1 MTRARQGSMASVAN
15 AFQSIVPGNNG
26 NNGGNGGNDDSGWAA
41 PAKPKRDIKKFFL
54 VLGLGVLS
62 WVATYVGML
71 ELIEANM
78 GELPLIHK
86 LITGFSVAMLMTMI
100 VWLLDQMFA
109 PIGLFTKTLYAAGYL
124 FLSIISI
131 GFGFGFYWKVLESR
145 SEASRSAEGA
155 VAQVQGSLYAAST
168 RLEQLSSTL
177 ESLKAISLQKADME
191 RANGTSCLN
200 SKPGEGPR
208 RKMREDDASRFSFA
222 SDFVKTRV
230 AQVKADMSALDVD
243 LAKIVKDDK
252 STIDAKSG
260 NRNEFMKQLGRKLD
274 MTVTGFNA
282 FRTDPQLKQIKADLA
297 ERADKT
303 TFPDSKGGTFACPDQ
318 QLQGA
323 VKGAVRAITELPELD
338 KPKIAAV
345 EGSEATI
352 EAFRRL
358 TATFGGLLTF
368 KMPLSSD
375 ELRALQQKAVQSV
388 EGGAVATA
396 RASAMEQAGLSKRDY
411 VPLAVAMFVDI
422 CLLLVSM
429 GRPMNRLNNLV
440 PKMQAAESGPV
451 FQILSKFTDIHKDPE
466 TREKFEVFRHVV
478 FDFHG
483 DYYVAVPLNAPYRQG
498 KKGQALPQQIST
510 KDLQDLQLEAHLLAN
525 LFSSFEQEKI
535 FKRVHNPMLRTKVIQ
550 EKLWQQG
557 SKFAGSSAFRVYR
570 FHEGAW
576 SEIILGAVMGA
587 AKRTDGERRRRRELE
602 ASQALTA
609 ALDTA
614 ARQSQ
619 QPQPAPVQPSQPMM
633 RPHLASASAA
643 AFAPVPRHP
652 STYAANAYQPQGTFL
667 NTGTPNLGRSAT
679 GQGSGQPYAQPQ
691 HQQNR
696 PLQPAADLAAAFGPY
711 AAFQHTMQ
719 QSPQSPQDADATVR
733 AANSNTMPS
742 AAAPQGYRRPNAAG
756 QPPQQAGPLA
766 DVFVLPARADN
777 VVPMPNMRPQQA
789 MSPGL
794 ARTDVLMPS
803 APLAQPV
810 PPQPAPPPVA
820 AQPVAAPAVP
830 LATIAAPAP
839 VVVTAPAAR
848 PAAQQRPSGI
858 PAGVDVEMIER
869 TMRFTVPSS
878 EAILPANLF
887 KAGVAASLAAA
898 VAPAATVTGNR
909 DDQLALDF
917 APATNTVAIATSAL
931 KPGFDGSKRADDAKV
946 IDVTAETVSE
956 DDYGVI
962 EFGTDTANDDVVATA
977 RRFAR
982 TPAE

>member
-1 MTRARQGSMASVAN
+1 MSAVAQ
-15 AFQSIVPGNNG
+15 AFQSMAREVPGRDPG
-26 NNGGNGGNDDSGWAA
+26 RNGGNFGDSSGGDGWAA
-41 PAKPKRDIKKFFL
+41 PEKPKRDIKKFFL

-78 GELPLIHK
+78 GELPLVHK
-86 LITGFSVAMLMTMI
+86 LITAFSVAMLMTMI
-100 VWLLDQMFA
+100 IWLLDQLFA
-109 PIGLFTKTLYAAGYL
+109 PVGLFTKTLYAAGYL
-124 FLSIISI
+124 FLSIISV

-155 VAQVQGSLYAAST
+155 ISQVQGSLYAAST

-177 ESLKAISLQKADME
+177 ESLKMISLQKAEME

-230 AQVKADMSALDVD
+230 TQVKADMSALDVD

-368 KMPLSSD
+368 KMPPSSD

-396 RASAMEQAGLSKRDY
+396 RASMNEQAGLSKRDY

-451 FQILSKFTDIHKDPE
+451 FQILSKFQDIHKDPE

-498 KKGQALPQQIST
+498 KKGQPLPSQVST
-510 KDLQDLQLEAHLLAN
+510 KDLQDLQLEAHLLSN

-557 SKFAGSSAFRVYR
+557 SKFAGCSSFRVYR
-570 FHEGAW
+570 FHDGAW

-587 AKRTDGERRRRRELE
+587 AKRTDSERRRRREVE
-602 ASQALTA
+602 ATTALNA
-609 ALDTA
+609 AMDA
-614 ARQSQ
+614 ASRQNHTQMPTQSYAQ
-619 QPQPAPVQPSQPMM
+619 PPMTPQPAYV
-633 RPHLASASAA
+633 
-643 AFAPVPRHP
+643 PVPRHP
-652 STYAANAYQPQGTFL
+652 GHYTPPSQHHQQQPSAFL
-667 NTGTPNLGRSAT
+667 NSSANLGRSAHS
-679 GQGSGQPYAQPQ
+679 QSPA
-691 HQQNR
+691 QNR
-696 PLQPAADLAAAFGPY
+696 GQQAGSADLAAAFGPY
-711 AAFQHTMQ
+711 AAFQSGQPDT
-719 QSPQSPQDADATVR
+719 DETVR
-733 AANSNTMPS
+733 AANSNTMPAHG
-742 AAAPQGYRRPNAAG
+742 AAQGYRRPG
-756 QPPQQAGPLA
+756 QPAPTPLA
-766 DVFVLPARADN
+766 DVIVMPVNQAPAWADN
-777 VVPMPNMRPQQA
+777 VVPMPNMRPHQHAAQPSA
-789 MSPGL
+789 PGL

-803 APLAQPV
+803 APQAQAPQLQPV
-810 PPQPAPPPVA
+810 QAPVVQPTM
-820 AQPVAAPAVP
+820 
-830 LATIAAPAP
+830 TIMPPAP

-848 PAAQQRPSGI
+848 PANAHNSVG
-858 PAGVDVEMIER
+858 VEMVER
-869 TMRFTVPSS
+869 TVRFTVPST
-878 EAILPANLF
+878 EAILPAHLF
-887 KAGVAASLAAA
+887 QVGLAASAAA
-898 VAPAATVTGNR
+898 AAPVISTPALADQFMQDFAHDPTPTPAAATMTTSPLTPAVATPVTAAR
-909 DDQLALDF
+909 
-917 APATNTVAIATSAL
+917 
-931 KPGFDGSKRADDAKV
+931 V
-946 IDVTAETVSE
+946 IDITAEDVTAE
-956 DDYGVI
+956 DDEFGVI
-962 EFGTDTANDDVVATA
+962 DLGSDPSTDDVIATA

-982 TPAE
+982 VPAE

>member
-1 MTRARQGSMASVAN
+1 MASVAQ
-15 AFQSIVPGNNG
+15 AFQNLQDKSGP
-26 NNGGNGGNDDSGWAA
+26 NGGDGGWAA
-41 PAKPKRDIKKFFL
+41 PEKPKRDVKKFFL

-86 LITGFSVAMLMTMI
+86 LITAFSVAMLMTMI
-100 VWLLDQMFA
+100 IWLLDQLFA
-109 PIGLFTKTLYAAGYL
+109 PVGLFTKTLYAAGYL
-124 FLSIISI
+124 FLSIISV

-155 VAQVQGSLYAAST
+155 VSQVQGSLYAAST

-177 ESLKAISLQKADME
+177 ESLKAISLQKAEME

-230 AQVKADMSALDVD
+230 AQVKTDMAALDVD

-260 NRNEFMKQLGRKLD
+260 NRNEFMKSLGRKLD

-368 KMPLSSD
+368 KMPPSSD

-396 RASAMEQAGLSKRDY
+396 RASMNEQAGLSKRDY

-498 KKGQALPQQIST
+498 KKGQPLPSQVST
-510 KDLQDLQLEAHLLAN
+510 KDLQDLQLEAHLLSN

-557 SKFAGSSAFRVYR
+557 SKFAGCTAFRVYR
-570 FHEGAW
+570 FHDGAW

-587 AKRTDGERRRRRELE
+587 AKRTEGERSRRRDAET
-602 ASQALTA
+602 TA
-609 ALDTA
+609 ALNAATEAA
-614 ARQSQ
+614 ARQAHMPTYAQ
-619 QPQPAPVQPSQPMM
+619 PQMAPQPAY
-633 RPHLASASAA
+633 
-643 AFAPVPRHP
+643 APVPRHP
-652 STYAANAYQPQGTFL
+652 GNYAPQRDHQVPNYQAQQSAFL
-667 NTGTPNLGRSAT
+667 NHGTSNLGRTSYSQSPA
-679 GQGSGQPYAQPQ
+679 
-691 HQQNR
+691 QNR
-696 PLQPAADLAAAFGPY
+696 PQHASTAELSAAFGPY
-711 AAFQHTMQ
+711 AAAFQQNGQ
-719 QSPQSPQDADATVR
+719 QDGGPSDHEADANVR

-742 AAAPQGYRRPNAAG
+742 SGGGQGYRRPG
-756 QPPQQAGPLA
+756 QPTPAPLA
-766 DVFVLPARADN
+766 DVIMMPASAPTWADN
-777 VVPMPNMRPQQA
+777 VVPMPNLRPQQFA
-789 MSPGL
+789 QPVSL

-803 APLAQPV
+803 APQQVRPVQAPVAQPTV
-810 PPQPAPPPVA
+810 
-820 AQPVAAPAVP
+820 
-830 LATIAAPAP
+830 TITPPAP
-839 VVVTAPAAR
+839 VVVTPPTAR
-848 PAAQQRPSGI
+848 PATTPSGV
-858 PAGVDVEMIER
+858 GVEMVER
-869 TMRFTVPSS
+869 TVRFTVPSS

-887 KAGVAASLAAA
+887 KAGLVASLAAGLA
-898 VAPAATVTGNR
+898 TTASASSVAALAAPVEH
-909 DDQLALDF
+909 DDQMALDF
-917 APATNTVAIATSAL
+917 AAIATSPLMPAVETAVAAN
-931 KPGFDGSKRADDAKV
+931 RV
-946 IDVTAETVSE
+946 IDITAEDVSDFN
-956 DDYGVI
+956 DD
-962 EFGTDTANDDVVATA
+962 EFGEIDLGSDPSTDDVIATA

-982 TPAE
+982 VPAE

>member
-1 MTRARQGSMASVAN
+1 MASVAK
-15 AFQSIVPGNNG
+15 AFQNLQDKSGSTGNS
-26 NNGGNGGNDDSGWAA
+26 NGGDGGWAA
-41 PAKPKRDIKKFFL
+41 LEKPKRDVKKFFL

-86 LITGFSVAMLMTMI
+86 AITAFSVAMLMTMI
-100 VWLLDQMFA
+100 IWLLDQLFA
-109 PIGLFTKTLYAAGYL
+109 PVGLFTKTLYAAGYL
-124 FLSIISI
+124 FLSIISV

-155 VAQVQGSLYAAST
+155 VSQVQGSLYAAST

-177 ESLKAISLQKADME
+177 ESLKTISLQKAEME

-230 AQVKADMSALDVD
+230 TQVKADMSALDGD

-252 STIDAKSG
+252 STVDAKTG

-323 VKGAVRAITELPELD
+323 LKGAVRAITELPELD

-368 KMPLSSD
+368 KMPPSSD

-396 RASAMEQAGLSKRDY
+396 RASMNEQAGLSKRDY

-451 FQILSKFTDIHKDPE
+451 FQILSKFQDIHKDPE

-498 KKGQALPQQIST
+498 KKGQPLPSQIST
-510 KDLQDLQLEAHLLAN
+510 KDLQDLQLEAHLLSN

-557 SKFAGSSAFRVYR
+557 SKFAGCTSFRVYR
-570 FHEGAW
+570 FHDGAW

-587 AKRTDGERRRRRELE
+587 AKRTEGERSRRRDAET
-602 ASQALTA
+602 TA
-609 ALDTA
+609 ALNAATEAA
-614 ARQSQ
+614 ARQAQ
-619 QPQPAPVQPSQPMM
+619 MATQPYAQPQMAPQPAY
-633 RPHLASASAA
+633 
-643 AFAPVPRHP
+643 APVPRHP
-652 STYAANAYQPQGTFL
+652 GYAPNPNYQAQQSAFL
-667 NTGTPNLGRSAT
+667 NNGSSNLGRTTYS
-679 GQGSGQPYAQPQ
+679 QSPMP
-691 HQQNR
+691 NR
-696 PLQPAADLAAAFGPY
+696 PQQATAELSAAFGPY
-711 AAFQHTMQ
+711 AAAFQQNGQ
-719 QSPQSPQDADATVR
+719 QNNQQTADDEASVR
-733 AANSNTMPS
+733 AANSNTLP
-742 AAAPQGYRRPNAAG
+742 PQGYRRPG
-756 QPPQQAGPLA
+756 QPAPTQLA
-766 DVFVLPARADN
+766 DVTVVPAPAPTWTDN
-777 VVPMPNMRPQQA
+777 VVPMPNMRPQQFA
-789 MSPGL
+789 GQPAGV

-803 APLAQPV
+803 APQQQAQPV
-810 PPQPAPPPVA
+810 QAPAPV
-820 AQPVAAPAVP
+820 AQPTV
-830 LATIAAPAP
+830 TITPPAP

-848 PAAQQRPSGI
+848 PAPVQAAPQ
-858 PAGVDVEMIER
+858 AGVGVEMVER
-869 TMRFTVPSS
+869 TVRFTVPST

-887 KAGVAASLAAA
+887 KVGMAASLAAA
-898 VAPAATVTGNR
+898 ASVAAA
-909 DDQLALDF
+909 LAAPGEHDNQMTLDF
-917 APATNTVAIATSAL
+917 ARLDAPAVATSPLMPAVETVVTAN
-931 KPGFDGSKRADDAKV
+931 RV
-946 IDVTAETVSE
+946 IDITAEDVSDFN
-956 DDYGVI
+956 DD
-962 EFGTDTANDDVVATA
+962 EFGEIDLGSDPSTDDVVATA

-982 TPAE
+982 VPAE

>member
-1 MTRARQGSMASVAN
+1 MRSSVLLSAVRMRAKAKHMSAVAQ
-15 AFQSIVPGNNG
+15 AFQNMARDVPGR
-26 NNGGNGGNDDSGWAA
+26 NGGNLGGGHDDGGWAA
-41 PAKPKRDIKKFFL
+41 PEKPKRDIKKLFL
-54 VLGLGVLS
+54 VAGLGILS

-78 GELPLIHK
+78 GELPLVHK
-86 LITGFSVAMLMTMI
+86 LITAFSVAMLMTMI
-100 VWLLDQMFA
+100 IWLLDQLFA

-124 FLSIISI
+124 FLSIISV

-155 VAQVQGSLYAAST
+155 VSQVQGSLYAAST

-177 ESLKAISLQKADME
+177 ESLKAISLQKAEME

-230 AQVKADMSALDVD
+230 TQVKTDMAALDID

-303 TFPDSKGGTFACPDQ
+303 TFPDSKGGTFACPDA

-323 VKGAVRAITELPELD
+323 VKGAVRAIAELPELD

-368 KMPLSSD
+368 KMPPSSD

-396 RASAMEQAGLSKRDY
+396 RASANEQSGLSKRDY

-429 GRPMNRLNNLV
+429 GRPMNRLSNLV

-498 KKGQALPQQIST
+498 KKGQPLPSQVST

-535 FKRVHNPMLRTKVIQ
+535 FKRVHNPLLRTKVIQ

-570 FHEGAW
+570 FHDGAW

-587 AKRTDGERRRRRELE
+587 AKRTDGERRRRREAE
-602 ASQALTA
+602 ATQTALNA
-609 ALDTA
+609 AADAGT
-614 ARQSQ
+614 RQHATQ
-619 QPQPAPVQPSQPMM
+619 MPTQPYAPPAYAGPLYAGPQYAGSTSRQPAYV
-633 RPHLASASAA
+633 
-643 AFAPVPRHP
+643 PVPRHP
-652 STYAANAYQPQGTFL
+652 GNAGPSPYHQQQAAFLSTQAS
-667 NTGTPNLGRSAT
+667 NLGRS
-679 GQGSGQPYAQPQ
+679 Q
-691 HQQNR
+691 HR
-696 PLQPAADLAAAFGPY
+696 PPSASSADLSAAFGPY
-711 AAFQHTMQ
+711 AAFQQ
-719 QSPQSPQDADATVR
+719 GGGPSSQPNGSEADVDVR

-742 AAAPQGYRRPNAAG
+742 QMGPSQMGPSQGGFRRPV
-756 QPPQQAGPLA
+756 PPLPLA
-766 DVFVLPARADN
+766 DVFVGSPQQAPAWADN
-777 VVPMPNMRPQQA
+777 VVPMPNMRPQQFA
-789 MSPGL
+789 GQPSGQAFTPAVGL

-803 APLAQPV
+803 APQAQPAL
-810 PPQPAPPPVA
+810 AP
-820 AQPVAAPAVP
+820 
-830 LATIAAPAP
+830 
-839 VVVTAPAAR
+839 
-848 PAAQQRPSGI
+848 
-858 PAGVDVEMIER
+858 
-869 TMRFTVPSS
+869 
-878 EAILPANLF
+878 ILQWA
-887 KAGVAASLAAA
+887 
-898 VAPAATVTGNR
+898 
-909 DDQLALDF
+909 
-917 APATNTVAIATSAL
+917 
-931 KPGFDGSKRADDAKV
+931 
-946 IDVTAETVSE
+946 
-956 DDYGVI
+956 
-962 EFGTDTANDDVVATA
+962 
-977 RRFAR
+977 
-982 TPAE
+982 

>member
-1 MTRARQGSMASVAN
+1 MASVAQ
-15 AFQSIVPGNNG
+15 AFQSIAREVPGQG
-26 NNGGNGGNDDSGWAA
+26 SGRNGGNDDGGWAA
-41 PAKPKRDIKKFFL
+41 PEKPKRDVKKLFL
-54 VLGLGVLS
+54 VAGLGILS

-78 GELPLIHK
+78 GELPLVHK
-86 LITGFSVAMLMTMI
+86 LITAFSVAMLMTMI
-100 VWLLDQMFA
+100 IWLLDQLFA
-109 PIGLFTKTLYAAGYL
+109 PVGLFTKTLYAAGYL
-124 FLSIISI
+124 FLSIISV

-155 VAQVQGSLYAAST
+155 VSQVQGSLYAAST

-177 ESLKAISLQKADME
+177 ESLKTISLQKAEME

-230 AQVKADMSALDVD
+230 AQVKTDMAALDVD

-358 TATFGGLLTF
+358 TATFAGLLTF
-368 KMPLSSD
+368 KMPPSSD

-396 RASAMEQAGLSKRDY
+396 RASANEQAGLSKRDY

-429 GRPMNRLNNLV
+429 GRPMNRLNSLV

-498 KKGQALPQQIST
+498 KKGQPLPSQVST
-510 KDLQDLQLEAHLLAN
+510 KDLQDLQLEAHLLSN

-557 SKFAGSSAFRVYR
+557 SKFAGCSSFRVYR
-570 FHEGAW
+570 FHDGAW

-587 AKRTDGERRRRRELE
+587 AKRTEGERSRRREAE
-602 ASQALTA
+602 AQTALNA
-609 ALDTA
+609 AVDAST
-614 ARQSQ
+614 RQNQ
-619 QPQPAPVQPSQPMM
+619 PQMNQPQMMPQMMPQTMPQPAYV
-633 RPHLASASAA
+633 
-643 AFAPVPRHP
+643 PVPRHP
-652 STYAANAYQPQGTFL
+652 GSTATANPYQQQQSAFL
-667 NTGTPNLGRSAT
+667 NNNASNLGRT
-679 GQGSGQPYAQPQ
+679 MYAPPPV
-691 HQQNR
+691 QNR
-696 PLQPAADLAAAFGPY
+696 PQPASAAELSAAFGPY
-711 AAFQHTMQ
+711 AAFQKPVHNG
-719 QSPQSPQDADATVR
+719 PQDEADDNVR

-742 AAAPQGYRRPNAAG
+742 QSGYRRPG
-756 QPPQQAGPLA
+756 QPAAAPLA
-766 DVFVLPARADN
+766 DVIVMPSNAAPAWADN
-777 VVPMPNMRPQQA
+777 VVPMPNMRPQQFA
-789 MSPGL
+789 GQAFSQNPGQNPGQNLGQNLGQPASQSPVGL
-794 ARTDVLMPS
+794 ARSGGS
-803 APLAQPV
+803 AAGDRNDCTTGSGCCHANGD
-810 PPQPAPPPVA
+810 PPGPC
-820 AQPVAAPAVP
+820 
-830 LATIAAPAP
+830 ICWCWC
-839 VVVTAPAAR
+839 
-848 PAAQQRPSGI
+848 
-858 PAGVDVEMIER
+858 
-869 TMRFTVPSS
+869 
-878 EAILPANLF
+878 
-887 KAGVAASLAAA
+887 
-898 VAPAATVTGNR
+898 
-909 DDQLALDF
+909 
-917 APATNTVAIATSAL
+917 
-931 KPGFDGSKRADDAKV
+931 
-946 IDVTAETVSE
+946 
-956 DDYGVI
+956 
-962 EFGTDTANDDVVATA
+962 
-977 RRFAR
+977 
-982 TPAE
+982 

>member
-1 MTRARQGSMASVAN
+1 MWAKAEIMASVAQ
-15 AFQSIVPGNNG
+15 AFQNLQDKAGNSNG
-26 NNGGNGGNDDSGWAA
+26 DGGWAA
-41 PAKPKRDIKKFFL
+41 PEKPKRDVKKFFL

-86 LITGFSVAMLMTMI
+86 LITAFSVAMLMTMI
-100 VWLLDQMFA
+100 IWLLDQLFA
-109 PIGLFTKTLYAAGYL
+109 PVGLFTKTLYAAGYL
-124 FLSIISI
+124 FLSIISV

-155 VAQVQGSLYAAST
+155 VSQVQGSLYAAST

-177 ESLKAISLQKADME
+177 ESLKTISLQKAEME

-230 AQVKADMSALDVD
+230 TQVKADMAALDID

-368 KMPLSSD
+368 KMPPSSD

-396 RASAMEQAGLSKRDY
+396 RASMNEQAGLSKRDY

-498 KKGQALPQQIST
+498 KKGQPLPSQVST
-510 KDLQDLQLEAHLLAN
+510 KDLQDLQLEAHLLSN

-557 SKFAGSSAFRVYR
+557 SKFAGCTAFRVYR
-570 FHEGAW
+570 FHDGAW

-587 AKRTDGERRRRRELE
+587 AKRTEGERSRRRDAET
-602 ASQALTA
+602 TA
-609 ALDTA
+609 ALNAATEAA
-614 ARQSQ
+614 ARQAQMSAQ
-619 QPQPAPVQPSQPMM
+619 AYAQPQMAPQPAY
-633 RPHLASASAA
+633 
-643 AFAPVPRHP
+643 APVPRHP
-652 STYAANAYQPQGTFL
+652 GNYAPQPNYQAQQSAFL
-667 NTGTPNLGRSAT
+667 NNGTSNLGRTTYS
-679 GQGSGQPYAQPQ
+679 QSPM
-691 HQQNR
+691 QNR
-696 PLQPAADLAAAFGPY
+696 PQQASTAELSAAFGPY
-711 AAFQHTMQ
+711 AAFQQTGQ
-719 QSPQSPQDADATVR
+719 QNGGPSDNEADANVR

-742 AAAPQGYRRPNAAG
+742 QQGYRRPG
-756 QPPQQAGPLA
+756 QPTASPLA
-766 DVFVLPARADN
+766 EVTVMPAQAPTWADN
-777 VVPMPNMRPQQA
+777 VVPMPNMRPQQFA
-789 MSPGL
+789 GQPAGL
-794 ARTDVLMPS
+794 ARSDVLMPS
-803 APLAQPV
+803 APQA
-810 PPQPAPPPVA
+810 QPAPAPI
-820 AQPVAAPAVP
+820 AQPTV
-830 LATIAAPAP
+830 TITPPAP
-839 VVVTAPAAR
+839 VVVTPPAAR
-848 PAAQQRPSGI
+848 PAPIQSGV
-858 PAGVDVEMIER
+858 GVEMVER
-869 TMRFTVPSS
+869 TVRFTVPST

-887 KAGVAASLAAA
+887 KVGMAASLAAA
-898 VAPAATVTGNR
+898 ASATVAPALAAPVER
-909 DDQLALDF
+909 DDQMALDF
-917 APATNTVAIATSAL
+917 TPVATSPLMPAVETAVVAN
-931 KPGFDGSKRADDAKV
+931 RV
-946 IDVTAETVSE
+946 IDITAEDVSDFE
-956 DDYGVI
+956 ND
-962 EFGTDTANDDVVATA
+962 EFGEIDLGSDPSTDDVIATA

-982 TPAE
+982 VPAA

>member
-1 MTRARQGSMASVAN
+1 MASVAQ
-15 AFQSIVPGNNG
+15 AFQNIARDVPGR
-26 NNGGNGGNDDSGWAA
+26 NGGNDGDGGWAA
-41 PAKPKRDIKKFFL
+41 PEKPKRDVKKFFL

-78 GELPLIHK
+78 GELPLVHK
-86 LITGFSVAMLMTMI
+86 LITAFSVAMLMTMI
-100 VWLLDQMFA
+100 IWLLDQLFA
-109 PIGLFTKTLYAAGYL
+109 PVGLFTKTLYAAGYL
-124 FLSIISI
+124 FLSIISV

-155 VAQVQGSLYAAST
+155 VSQVQGSLYAAST

-177 ESLKAISLQKADME
+177 ESLKTISLQKAEME

-230 AQVKADMSALDVD
+230 AQVKTDMAALDVD

-303 TFPDSKGGTFACPDQ
+303 TFPDSKGGTFACPDN

-323 VKGAVRAITELPELD
+323 VKGAVRAISELPELD

-368 KMPLSSD
+368 KMPPSSD

-396 RASAMEQAGLSKRDY
+396 RASMNEQAGLSKRDY

-498 KKGQALPQQIST
+498 KKGQPLPSQVST

-557 SKFAGSSAFRVYR
+557 SKFAGCTAFRVYR
-570 FHEGAW
+570 FHDGAW

-587 AKRTDGERRRRRELE
+587 AKRTEGERSRRREAE
-602 ASQALTA
+602 AAQTALTA
-609 ALDTA
+609 AVEAST
-614 ARQSQ
+614 RQN
-619 QPQPAPVQPSQPMM
+619 QPQMAQPPAYV
-633 RPHLASASAA
+633 
-643 AFAPVPRHP
+643 PVPRHP
-652 STYAANAYQPQGTFL
+652 GTYAPQQTQQSAFL
-667 NTGTPNLGRSAT
+667 NNGTSNLGRSPF
-679 GQGSGQPYAQPQ
+679 GQPQP
-691 HQQNR
+691 QNR
-696 PLQPAADLAAAFGPY
+696 PQQASAAELSAAFGPY
-711 AAFQHTMQ
+711 AAFQQNGQ
-719 QSPQSPQDADATVR
+719 QNIQGAASHESDADVR
-733 AANSNTMPS
+733 AANSNTMP
-742 AAAPQGYRRPNAAG
+742 PQGFRRPG
-756 QPPQQAGPLA
+756 QPASAPLA
-766 DVFVLPARADN
+766 DVIVMSAQAPAWADN
-777 VVPMPNMRPQQA
+777 VVPMPNMRPQQFA
-789 MSPGL
+789 AQPAAVGL
-794 ARTDVLMPS
+794 ARTDVLMPA
-803 APLAQPV
+803 APQPQAQHQPV
-810 PPQPAPPPVA
+810 QAPAPVA
-820 AQPVAAPAVP
+820 ETQPT
-830 LATIAAPAP
+830 ATIAPPAP
-839 VVVTAPAAR
+839 VVVTPAAAR
-848 PAAQQRPSGI
+848 PVQQN
-858 PAGVDVEMIER
+858 GVGVEMVER
-869 TMRFTVPSS
+869 TVRFTVPST
-878 EAILPANLF
+878 EAVLPANLF
-887 KAGVAASLAAA
+887 KAGMAASIAAA
-898 VAPAATVTGNR
+898 ASAVDLPSSAAIAAPAVPQVEH

-917 APATNTVAIATSAL
+917 AAFGFDREAAPAAVVSTPL
-931 KPGFDGSKRADDAKV
+931 KPAAAAAAVADVRV
-946 IDVTAETVSE
+946 IDITAEDVS
-956 DDYGVI
+956 DD
-962 EFGTDTANDDVVATA
+962 EFGEIDLSSDPSTDDVIATA

-982 TPAE
+982 VPAE